1 MLNNIVPNAP
11 ATQIRLYNLV
21 ILNLLK
27 TMNLYAAHRKSGRE
41 EPVFLRTRPAAEG
54 DPAKYRQQKGLKEQ
68 NSGIPLVHTA

>member
-11 ATQIRLYNLV
+11 ATQVRLYNLV

-27 TMNLYAAHRKSGRE
+27 TMNLYAAQGIRPQGTCLFE
-41 EPVFLRTRPAAEG
+41 TRPAADG
-54 DPAKYRQQKGLKEQ
+54 GPAKYRQQKGLKEQ